1 MAHRASARFDSQPL
15 NPMGRRQAL
24 SEHHRVLSVRT
35 ERLPVGLLHVGEPP
49 LSFQGLTGSQY
60 HLTRNVCWP
69 AKKLLR
75 LREWCARPLSNLKV
89 AWGAGSLG
97 QDLAK

>member
-49 LSFQGLTGSQY
+49 LSFQGLAGSQY
-60 HLTRNVCWP
+60 HRTCNACWP
-69 AKKLLR
+69 ARR
-75 LREWCARPLSNLKV
+75 LVAAAPVWRARPLYDLKV
-89 AWGAGSLG
+89 AWVGRPAW
-97 QDLAK
+97 A